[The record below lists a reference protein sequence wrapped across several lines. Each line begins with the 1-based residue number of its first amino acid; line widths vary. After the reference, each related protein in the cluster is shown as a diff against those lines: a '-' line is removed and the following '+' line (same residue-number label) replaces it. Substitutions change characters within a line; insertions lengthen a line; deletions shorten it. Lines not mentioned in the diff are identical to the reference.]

1 MKLTRDLS
9 NISACHLISFGSR
22 TKHFLHCILFLTVL
36 CLFQYFSRVLK
47 VPEDGTG
54 ESSIQMIDP
63 WVQYGIFGACL
74 LYALRF
80 VTFLSIPQV
89 MFNVI
94 GLTFYNAFPEKVTLK
109 GSPLLAPFICIRV
122 VTRGDFPDLVKN
134 NVNRNMNKCIDAG
147 LENFLIEVVS
157 DKPIGL
163 EPNRRVREL
172 VVPANY
178 QTPSGALFKARALQ
192 YCLEEK
198 VLILSD
204 NDWIVHLDEE
214 TLLTENSVRGIL
226 NFVMDGKHHIG
237 QGLITYANEEV
248 VNWITTLA
256 DSFRVSDDMGKL
268 RFQFLMFHKPLFSF
282 KGSFVVTQVAAEK
295 AVSFDNGLDGSIAED
310 CFFAMKAYSM
320 GYSFNFIEGDMWEK
334 SPFTL
339 TDFIQQRKRW
349 LQGIL
354 LVLHS
359 KAIPFRYKVFLGFS
373 CYSWVTLPLS
383 VSNILL
389 AGWFPI
395 PCPALM
401 DFIVLFIG
409 GVNIYMFIFGVLK
422 SFNVYRFGFAKFCLC
437 LFGAV
442 AVMPFNLVIEN
453 IAVIWGYFGKK
464 HKFYVVNKNVG
475 TPTTV

>member
-1 MKLTRDLS
+1 MKLSRDLT
-9 NISACHLISFGSR
+9 NLSACNLITLGSR

-36 CLFQYFSRVLK
+36 CSFQYFSK
-47 VPEDGTG
+47 NFKGTEEDPA
-54 ESSIQMIDP
+54 SQIDP
-63 WVQYGIFGACL
+63 WVQYGVFSACV

-80 VTFLSIPQV
+80 VTFLSLPQV
-89 MFNVI
+89 IFNVI
-94 GLTFYNAFPEKVTLK
+94 GLTCYNCFPEKVTLK

-163 EPNRRVREL
+163 EVHRRVREL
-172 VVPANY
+172 VVPPDY
-178 QTPSGALFKARALQ
+178 QTSTGALFKARALQ
-192 YCLEEK
+192 YCLEDK
-198 VLILSD
+198 INILSD

-226 NFVMDGKHHIG
+226 NFAMDGRHQIG

-268 RFQFLMFHKPLFSF
+268 RCQFYWFHKPLFSF
-282 KGSFVVTQVAAEK
+282 KGSFVVTQVAAERD
-295 AVSFDNGLDGSIAED
+295 VSFDNDRDGSIAED
-310 CFFAMKAYSM
+310 CFFAMKAFSM
-320 GYSFNFIEGDMWEK
+320 GYSFNFIEGEMWEK
-334 SPFTL
+334 SPFTFM
-339 TDFIQQRKRW
+339 DFIQQRKRW

-354 LVLHS
+354 LVVHS
-359 KAIPFRYKVFLGFS
+359 KAIPLKYKVLLGCS
-373 CYSWVTLPLS
+373 CYSWVTLPLA

-389 AGWFPI
+389 AAWFPI
-395 PCPALM
+395 PCPPVM

-409 GVNIYMFIFGVLK
+409 GVNVYMFIFGVLK
-422 SFNVYRFGFAKFCLC
+422 SFNVYRFGFAKFLLC
-437 LFGAV
+437 LLGAV
-442 AVMPFNLVIEN
+442 AVMPFNLLMEN
-453 IAVIWGYFGKK
+453 IAVIWGYFGYK

-475 TPTTV
+475 VPVTV